1 MEALHM
7 YILFPCIKHFTTYH
21 LCWESLKTMVDRKK
35 NKGRVRKPTETEAL
49 PPRVDKRKL
58 YVLALNT
65 WRKPKRRIC
74 LHMKSQLQ
82 ARG

>member
-1 MEALHM
+1 
-7 YILFPCIKHFTTYH
+7 
-21 LCWESLKTMVDRKK
+21 MVDRKK